1 MLFRSIEYELRIRL
15 NRRDRE
21 LDPPRKTYNSD
32 LVYHYQMGVSSG
44 IPYMEYISYYHVI
57 EHFMDKIF
65 HEDFVNQI
73 RRKLT
78 DPGFSYNRDKDIKQL
93 IKVMGDR
100 IKIQKGEVRFDEKE
114 ALKLTLKKY
123 LDIEN
128 LKTSISEFSEP
139 LLEYY

>member
-1 MLFRSIEYELRIRL
+1 
-15 NRRDRE
+15 
-21 LDPPRKTYNSD
+21 
-32 LVYHYQMGVSSG
+32 
-44 IPYMEYISYYHVI
+44 MEYISYYHVI